1 MRRAALAFALIAA
14 PVAAQ
19 TPVEAPGPQGALTG
33 TLTGEGP
40 GKGGARP
47 VVLIVPGSGP
57 TDRDGNNPMGV
68 KAAPYRLLAEALAR
82 EGIAT
87 VRIDKR
93 GMFGSKAAIPDAN
106 AVTIA
111 DYAADVHAWAKVVR
125 RRTGAPCVWVLGHS
139 EGGLV
144 ALAAAQTPADL
155 CGLILIATPGRPL
168 GAVLREQFRAN
179 PANAPLLPQVD
190 ATLAALETGKS
201 VDHAALHPAL
211 AGLFPPVL
219 DGYWRSIL
227 SYDPATLIAHY
238 RGPVLIEQGSRDIQV
253 SPADARALAA
263 AQPRARLAIVD
274 GANHVLKHVATD
286 DRAANAATYGEPSL
300 PLAGG
305 VVAPIVAI
313 VKRR

>member
-1 MRRAALAFALIAA
+1 MRRAALAVALIAA

-19 TPVEAPGPQGALTG
+19 TPIEAPGPQGALAG

-40 GKGGARP
+40 GKGGDRP

-68 KAAPYRLLAEALAR
+68 KAAPYRLLAEALAK

-87 VRIDKR
+87 IRIDKR
-93 GMFGSKAAIPDAN
+93 GMFGSKIAIPDAN

-111 DYAADVHAWAKVVR
+111 DYAADVHAWARVAR
-125 RRTGAPCVWVLGHS
+125 ARTGAPCVWVLGHS

-179 PANAPLLPQVD
+179 PANASLLPQVD
-190 ATLAALETGKS
+190 ATLAALETGRP
-201 VDHAALHPAL
+201 VDRAALHPAL
-211 AGLFPPVL
+211 AGLFPPAL

-227 SYDPATLIAHY
+227 SYDPATLIAAY
-238 RGPVLIEQGSRDIQV
+238 GGPILIEQGSRDIQV
-253 SPADARALAA
+253 SPVDARALAA
-263 AQPRARLAIVD
+263 AQPRAHLAMVD

-286 DRAANAATYGEPSL
+286 DRPANAATYGDPSL
-300 PLAGG
+300 PLADG

-313 VKRR
+313 VKSR